1 LPQHAEEFIKAE
13 GIELMIEILD
23 HPNPD
28 IFVESITTLSELIE
42 EDILNENPE
51 LRQTVKIMV
60 QNEVWNFL
68 ARIIVKLND
77 NDEEERKILFKAF

>member
-1 LPQHAEEFIKAE
+1 MPQHAEEFIKAE

-28 IFVESITTLSELIE
+28 IFVESITILAELTD

-60 QNEVWNFL
+60 
-68 ARIIVKLND
+68 
-77 NDEEERKILFKAF
+77 